1 MWVLVLMLA
10 ALGLV
15 AMVAQLLGSHK
26 AKTETDAVQRA
37 PRPQGCDAGC
47 TAAAEGQCAAQCL
60 LQELATPAEYF
71 EDEEL
76 DAYRG
81 RAADS
86 YTQAEVAT
94 FREVLRTLRP
104 AEAKPWLQSLAKRHV
119 ALPASLR
126 GEARALMSEAQ
137 SHKTDAAS

>member
-1 MWVLVLMLA
+1 MLA

-15 AMVAQLLGSHK
+15 AMVAQLLSPRKEK
-26 AKTETDAVQRA
+26 AETDVAQST
-37 PRPQGCDAGC
+37 PRPQGCDARC
-47 TAAAEGQCAAQCL
+47 AAAAEGTCAAQCL

-86 YTQAEVAT
+86 YTPAEIET
-94 FREVLRTLRP
+94 FRQVLSTLRP
-104 AEAKPWLQSLAKRHV
+104 AETKLWLQSLAKRHV

-126 GEARALMSEAQ
+126 GEARALMSKAP
-137 SHKTDAAS
+137 SHKVDAAS